1 MGHRANGIPMVGVLC
16 IVNPIGKKDWKR
28 EDDMAN
34 EVDVT
39 KVATI
44 DAKHLDDE
52 FQKFPG
58 MFAFWAVGEAEAKT
72 KALFA
77 KTTMEQAYASI
88 ASQQRASADF
98 YKKKVTEAQIQEM
111 VEGNPDYVK
120 AREAFNKATGEALR
134 TSAVVSALEKKGDML
149 RQLGFT
155 RSAELAH
162 LKDSA

>member
-1 MGHRANGIPMVGVLC
+1 
-16 IVNPIGKKDWKR
+16 
-28 EDDMAN
+28 MAN
-34 EVDVT
+34 ELDVT

-44 DAKHLDDE
+44 DQKDLNGE

-58 MFAFWAVGEAEAKT
+58 VFAFWAVAEADAKT

-77 KTTMEQAYASI
+77 KTVMEQTYAAQATQI
-88 ASQQRASADF
+88 RGNVAIF
-98 YKKKVTEAQIQEM
+98 KKNFPKFTEAQIEEM
-111 VEGNPDYVK
+111 VTQEPEYVK

-134 TSAVVSALEKKGDML
+134 TSAVVSALEKKGEML

>member
-1 MGHRANGIPMVGVLC
+1 MVMVILLC
-16 IVNPIGKKDWKR
+16 TAHPIGKKDWKR

-34 EVDVT
+34 DDVT

-44 DAKHLDDE
+44 DQKDLSGE

-58 MFAFWAVGEAEAKT
+58 VFAYWAVGEAESKT
-72 KALFA
+72 RALFA
-77 KTTMEQAYASI
+77 KTAMEQSYASI

-111 VEGNPDYVK
+111 VEGNPEYMK

-134 TSAVVSALEKKGDML
+134 VSAVVSALEKKGDML

>member
-1 MGHRANGIPMVGVLC
+1 
-16 IVNPIGKKDWKR
+16 
-28 EDDMAN
+28 MAN

-44 DAKHLDDE
+44 DQKDLNAE

-58 MFAFWAVGEAEAKT
+58 VFAFWAVAEAEAKT
-72 KALFA
+72 RALFA
-77 KTTMEQAYASI
+77 KTVMEQTYATQATQIRGSVAI
-88 ASQQRASADF
+88 F
-98 YKKKVTEAQIQEM
+98 KKSFPKPFTEAQIEEM
-111 VEGNPDYVK
+111 VTQEAEYVK
-120 AREAFNKATGEALR
+120 VREAFNKATGEALR